1 VELDQAKQA
10 MLDQELTTYAEEIRH
25 DPAEETSVVTL
36 AYTHGLHGPWRQVVS
51 MLPVQPHWTVVD
63 VGSGLGILSFE
74 LAGSLAVTVTGIDIE
89 ARFIAHADEL
99 RQRLHD
105 RGYFADGATVR
116 FSEGDIHALD
126 VADSSVDL
134 LFLREV
140 LQFLPEPLT
149 AARELFRVVRPGR
162 FACVGDIDDQLYMTW
177 PPPSPSQERLVH
189 AFRMLHAQRG
199 GDRQVGRK
207 ISTYLS
213 QAGFLIDSIVV
224 LPEAQ
229 HRVANAGDAER
240 VLVLAQLRAARDGI
254 LRSQAMTESE
264 FDADIASLSSEPA
277 REEFRMNARVIV
289 LARKPL
295 STAGA

>member
-1 VELDQAKQA
+1 
-10 MLDQELTTYAEEIRH
+10 
-25 DPAEETSVVTL
+25 
-36 AYTHGLHGPWRQVVS
+36 
-51 MLPVQPHWTVVD
+51 
-63 VGSGLGILSFE
+63 
-74 LAGSLAVTVTGIDIE
+74 
-89 ARFIAHADEL
+89 
-99 RQRLHD
+99 
-105 RGYFADGATVR
+105 
-116 FSEGDIHALD
+116 
-126 VADSSVDL
+126 
-134 LFLREV
+134 
-140 LQFLPEPLT
+140 
-149 AARELFRVVRPGR
+149 
-162 FACVGDIDDQLYMTW
+162 
-177 PPPSPSQERLVH
+177 
-189 AFRMLHAQRG
+189 MLHAQRG